1 MRTLSKISLRLKAL
15 GFTAEEGLAALAC
28 LLLIYVGSF
37 FNPAFATPRYLL
49 LQAQTASFMGIIA
62 IGAMMVILLGQI
74 DLSVPWNMAGTAILT
89 TTLAGSADPS
99 VAAVAIPAAWL
110 AGALIGLFNGLG
122 VAILRIPSLVWT
134 LSMNSILLGLSTFL
148 TSGHKPRGVCP
159 KILTDIAHGHVLGIP
174 SVFILWSLL
183 GVIAA
188 LTLRRTVFGKYLY
201 AIGNSEKA
209 VYMSGVPTAKV
220 VIFTFVLAGFLTT
233 LGGQLLAGYVNQAYQ
248 SMGDTYVMPIL
259 ASIVIGGTSILG
271 GRGTYLGTVLG
282 VLFVTLLTSILSVM
296 QMPES
301 VRQII
306 FGSIILAVLLLHNFR
321 RRSGRRPSQSQ
332 APEKAAPAQE
342 ARAA

>member
-1 MRTLSKISLRLKAL
+1 LKLKAF

-37 FNPAFATPRYLL
+37 FNPAFATARYLL

-62 IGAMMVILLGQI
+62 IGSMMVILLGQI
-74 DLSVPWNMAGTAILT
+74 DLSVPWNVAGTAILT
-89 TTLAGSADPS
+89 TTLAGHPDPTIAS
-99 VAAVAIPAAWL
+99 LAIPAAL
-110 AGALIGLFNGLG
+110 LCGGLIGLMNGLG

-134 LSMNSILLGLSTFL
+134 LAMNSILLGLSTFL

-159 KILTDIAHGHVLGIP
+159 KILTDIAHGHFLGVP
-174 SVFILWSLL
+174 SVFILWSVM
-183 GVIAA
+183 GVLAA
-188 LTLRRTVFGKYLY
+188 LVLRRTVFGKYLY

-209 VYMSGVPTAKV
+209 VYMAGVPTAS
-220 VIFTFVLAGFLTT
+220 VIIVTFVVAGVLTT

-248 SMGDTYVMPIL
+248 SMGDTLVMPIL

-296 QMPES
+296 QKPES

-321 RRSGRRPSQSQ
+321 RGGRR
-332 APEKAAPAQE
+332 
-342 ARAA
+342 RAA